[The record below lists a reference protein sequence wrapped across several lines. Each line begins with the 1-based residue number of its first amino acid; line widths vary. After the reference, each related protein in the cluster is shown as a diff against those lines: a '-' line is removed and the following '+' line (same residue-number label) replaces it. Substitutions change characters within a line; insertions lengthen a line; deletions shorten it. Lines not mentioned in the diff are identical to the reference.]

1 MLGSTFFLALVLLG
15 LASAAPRPNEGLK
28 PKWAQE
34 GHQLNKRSFR
44 IDRVQTGSGSPSAVK
59 ALYKAYSKWSIP
71 MPDSLVQAH
80 TALQKKK
87 KKKAKPAGAGAGA
100 AANTTAAAAGQTG
113 NVTNTPEQ
121 GDVEFLAPITVGG
134 QKMVM
139 DFDTGSSDLWVFST
153 SLPANQQTG
162 HTNFDPTKSQ
172 TFKQL
177 QGNSFAITFGDG
189 SNATGNIVGT
199 DTVNIG
205 GATATNQAVELASAV
220 SGSFVT
226 DTQSNGLVGL
236 AFSKIN
242 TVKPQQQK
250 TFFDTISPQLAQPV
264 LVANLKAGANGFYA
278 FGEVDQTA
286 FKGNLSAVAVDNS
299 NGFWQVTSN
308 AFKIGN
314 DQVQQAANA
323 NPAIADTGTTLL
335 IVDDAVAQA
344 YYKTVQGAALNQQQG
359 LFTFP
364 CTSQLQD
371 LSVALGN
378 NYMATIDKSLLNF
391 EQIDAQTCAGA
402 VQGNQ
407 GSNLQIYGDILFK
420 SQFAVFNNKDNTVS
434 FAPHA

>member
-1 MLGSTFFLALVLLG
+1 MI
-15 LASAAPRPNEGLK
+15 
-28 PKWAQE
+28 
-34 GHQLNKRSFR
+34 FR
-44 IDRVQTGSGSPSAVK
+44 
-59 ALYKAYSKWSIP
+59 
-71 MPDSLVQAH
+71 
-80 TALQKKK
+80 
-87 KKKAKPAGAGAGA
+87 
-100 AANTTAAAAGQTG
+100 
-113 NVTNTPEQ
+113 
-121 GDVEFLAPITVGG
+121 
-134 QKMVM
+134 
-139 DFDTGSSDLWVFST
+139 WVFST

-391 EQIDAQTCAGA
+391 EQIDAQ
-402 VQGNQ
+402 
-407 GSNLQIYGDILFK
+407 SEYISLSLFLIDYRANVNP
-420 SQFAVFNNKDNTVS
+420 SLRWCCS
-434 FAPHA
+434 G